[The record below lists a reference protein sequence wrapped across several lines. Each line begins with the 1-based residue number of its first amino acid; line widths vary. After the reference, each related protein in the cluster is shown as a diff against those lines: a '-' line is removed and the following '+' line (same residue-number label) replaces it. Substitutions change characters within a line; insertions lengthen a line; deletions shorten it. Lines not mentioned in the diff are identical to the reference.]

1 MKTQRIT
8 KSIIVA
14 SVILLIGGTIAFAQ
28 GGWGGRGYDGDTK
41 GPGYGCPGRGD
52 CPGWGNRA
60 GVSDLT
66 DEEAAQI
73 DAAREKF
80 FAETKDLRT
89 QMRNLRTD
97 LRDEMTKEAPDEATV
112 LELQKE
118 LSGIKADFDQ
128 KRVQHRLEM
137 RKIAPEKFQERG
149 FGRGYGRG
157 YGRGGGGC
165 WR

>member
-8 KSIIVA
+8 KSMIIV
-14 SVILLIGGTIAFAQ
+14 SVILLVGGTIAFAQ
-28 GGWGGRGYDGDTK
+28 EGWGGRGYDGDRMGAGCS
-41 GPGYGCPGRGD
+41 GPGRSD

-60 GVSDLT
+60 GLSDLT
-66 DEEAAQI
+66 DGEAAVI
-73 DAAREKF
+73 DEAREKF
-80 FAETKDLRT
+80 YTETKELRS
-89 QMRNLRTD
+89 QIRELRTD
-97 LRDEMTKEAPDEATV
+97 LRDEMTKDTPDEARV

-118 LSGIKADFDQ
+118 LSGVRAEFDQ

-137 RKIAPEKFQERG
+137 QKIAPENFKGRG

-157 YGRGGGGC
+157 NGRGGGGC